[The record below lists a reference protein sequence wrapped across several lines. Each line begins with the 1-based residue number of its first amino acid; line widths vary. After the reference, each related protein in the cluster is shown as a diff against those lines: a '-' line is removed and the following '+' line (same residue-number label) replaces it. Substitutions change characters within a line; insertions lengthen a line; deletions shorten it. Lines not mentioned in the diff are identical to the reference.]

1 MAKSPRAGRAKRR
14 LARETGTT
22 GATQFARTCLGHTLS
37 RLARDRRW
45 QTVLAVAPDSDARA
59 TVWSRAAGRIK
70 RLPQGRGDLGERMQ
84 RLFRRLPPGPVL
96 IVGGDIPGLTAG
108 EIAKAFRLLGNA
120 DAVLGPAMDGGYWL
134 VGLRRSPKLL
144 APFAGVRWSSPHA
157 LADTVANLD
166 GKRIDFAAV
175 LGDVDTAEDYRR
187 LRAAWQR
194 LLPPKR

>member
-1 MAKSPRAGRAKRR
+1 
-14 LARETGTT
+14 
-22 GATQFARTCLGHTLS
+22 
-37 RLARDRRW
+37 
-45 QTVLAVAPDSDARA
+45 
-59 TVWSRAAGRIK
+59 
-70 RLPQGRGDLGERMQ
+70 MQ

-157 LADTVANLD
+157 LAETVANLD
-166 GKRIDFAAV
+166 GKRIDFAAL

>member
-14 LARETGTT
+14 LAREIGTT
-22 GATQFARTCLGHTLS
+22 GATQFARTCLAHTLS

-70 RLPQGRGDLGERMQ
+70 RLPQRRGDLGERMQ

-166 GKRIDFAAV
+166 GKRIDFAAL

>member
-1 MAKSPRAGRAKRR
+1 
-14 LARETGTT
+14 L
-22 GATQFARTCLGHTLS
+22 

-59 TVWSRAAGRIK
+59 TFWSRAAGRIK
-70 RLPQGRGDLGERMQ
+70 RLPQRRGDLGERIQ

-166 GKRIDFAAV
+166 GKRIDFAAL